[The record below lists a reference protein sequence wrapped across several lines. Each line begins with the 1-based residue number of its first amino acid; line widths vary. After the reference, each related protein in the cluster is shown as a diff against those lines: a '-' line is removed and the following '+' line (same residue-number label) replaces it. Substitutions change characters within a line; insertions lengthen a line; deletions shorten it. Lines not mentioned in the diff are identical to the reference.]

1 MKFLLD
7 SLPALVFLGA
17 YFLYDIYAA
26 TIALIVSLFGL
37 VIFYWFA
44 EKKLHK
50 AHFITAL
57 VALALGGLTI
67 YLHNDTFIQYKPTL
81 VYGIFALALA
91 GSHVIGD
98 KVLLQRMGEKSVPL
112 PEPVWRKVNI
122 AWVVYFA
129 FSAVLNI
136 WVAKNFSYDT
146 WMLFKFPGTLILM
159 FVFMVAHAPFLGRYL
174 QEAQQDQSREQN

>member
-1 MKFLLD
+1 MKTLLD
-7 SLPALVFLGA
+7 SLPAVIFLGV
-17 YFLYDIYAA
+17 YFLKDVYAA
-26 TIALIVSLFGL
+26 TIALIVSLFAL
-37 VIFYWFA
+37 VAFYWIA
-44 EKKLHK
+44 EKRLHK

-91 GSHVIGD
+91 GSHMIGD
-98 KVLLQRMGEKSVPL
+98 KVLLQRMGEKTLPL

-136 WVAKNFSYDT
+136 WVAKNFSYDH
-146 WMLFKFPGTLILM
+146 WMLFKFPGTVILM
-159 FVFMVAHAPFLGRYL
+159 FVFMLAHAPFLGKYL
-174 QEAQQDQSREQN
+174 QEADKTQGQN